1 MCDRCAPRKGETV
14 PLGVCEEK
22 QALGACPLVP
32 PADSIFRELTTPVS
46 PLLATSVPLTRQYP
60 HIDAG
65 GVLLDGEGY
74 PVPRD

>member
-32 PADSIFRELTTPVS
+32 QADSIFREATAPVG
-46 PLLATSVPLTRQYP
+46 PLLATSVPLTPQFP
-60 HIDAG
+60 H
-65 GVLLDGEGY
+65 LDKSGMLVDGDGY